1 MTRETKKISIIPR
14 GIAALGYTLQVPT
27 QDRFVTTQGELEG
40 KIRVLLGGRIAEQLV
55 FGDRSTGAED
65 DLVKATEIA
74 RAMIRNYGMSD
85 RLGMVS
91 FEGAKQRTVLG
102 VPSELGERDYGDETA
117 SAIDAEVREVL
128 DRQEEMA
135 TVILGTRRQVLA
147 AAAEQLLVHETLSG
161 EELRAITAEPPARTS
176 VAA

>member
-1 MTRETKKISIIPR
+1 MPRAAISSTDKPLVRWLHFSNDMTRETKKISIIPR

-91 FEGAKQRTVLG
+91 FEGAKQRTVLA

-135 TVILGTRRQVLA
+135 TVILGTRRRRRAMA
-147 AAAEQLLVHETLSG
+147 ACY
-161 EELRAITAEPPARTS
+161 RA
-176 VAA
+176 